1 MKKIIVCLLVL
12 SVFLSIN
19 TVVAFDGDLNNV
31 SHDEM
36 LNTEDT
42 EIIESSSFDDNLGSE
57 ELQNVEYDV
66 NQENSR
72 VIYVGQ
78 NTTEDGGNGSYKNP
92 FSTLQFACNN
102 VSGEN
107 KVTVNIFNGTYYIGS
122 HLKFDTNNLFIN
134 GLGNVIIKN
143 QFNNIKC
150 GNQAFGLKSSSANF
164 TMHNIIFDASE
175 WTQLPVNNRFTPFIG
190 TANYG
195 TYVNC
200 TFTGFKK
207 SWLAGANEFNAN
219 FINCVFEGF
228 KHMKMFKDGANGNKI
243 IYFENCIF
251 LNNNLELNIFPLIFT
266 DKNVS
271 MNGVWFGQNEIPDY
285 VLSLSTVEKKVNPV
299 NGKVKEYT
307 APPSDIPITKY
318 AIFSVSENYLGKNQF
333 EIIGKLCWNGTDEL
347 VGDSFAPMTVTL
359 SSKTG
364 EIDSTASLKNGIF
377 RTIYNS
383 TASENS
389 IKVTLDEEEIDLDFN
404 IINIQVDAPNI
415 FSGDEQN
422 ITVTLPQSMNA
433 IVNITVNN
441 KTYKLEIKDSDSI
454 NYTIDDVILTEGR
467 YDVHVIVL
475 DLKNHVYGS
484 NSTELKVSKISQ
496 YNFNVAAPSEVGQG
510 SNANFS
516 IELPNDAS
524 GIITISMDDNYSD
537 SYSVNGSFDVEVPI
551 SDMGDNKIIVN
562 YSGDNRYVPD
572 FKEVHIN
579 GYDRIPTIKMIIPT
593 DVKVEDSVNLGF
605 ILPDDA
611 TGIIYVS
618 VGETKYW
625 ETLTQGKANI
635 KIPIIYENST
645 VKAEY
650 LGDNKYDGNTNFSE
664 LIVSKI
670 SPNMQVQTSDAVY
683 GDDATVTISLPADAT
698 GNIKIF
704 IDNVLITESSL
715 INGQLIIPINDLP
728 IGDYNIAVS
737 YSGDNKYQKS
747 SNNGNLSILRISPH
761 LHIENIDDINVG
773 ESTVIKINLT
783 YEIVDKVKLTVD
795 GDNVQYQIA
804 DNGIIANINELN
816 AGNHTVQ
823 VTFEGDDEYCAI
835 NDELS
840 FNVFKITDYI
850 ANLRIVDANIEITK
864 IYIELPNDATGNIT
878 FTVDDVQSNPMH
890 INDVYIFKNLTS
902 GKHNISAI
910 YSGDEKYEKYEF
922 NIVNFEVNKL
932 SETPKVTISDYNIYG
947 NKTIVTIDLPF
958 DATGTVT
965 IIIDEKLLNES
976 SLING
981 TVGFIL
987 PEDLAVGVHCIAVT
1001 YVGDVKYD
1009 ESSVNASV
1017 NVIKVQPCIHVD
1029 NVTSIVGETIT
1040 LNITLPTDAT
1050 GIVLITINDTNYFT
1064 NIENGIANL
1073 SISNLKEGTYIV
1085 NVEYLGNS
1093 NYDNIST
1100 VSSIK
1105 VDDKKESILNI
1116 ELHSDIQVVEDNV
1129 VSLDLPLDAQGNVT
1143 LKVDGK
1149 IVSVES
1155 VVNGNV
1161 NLSFGNLTS
1170 GNHFVEI
1177 IYSGDE
1183 KYASNSS
1190 NFIYSIEKNDLII
1203 IIDGIEYPVNVTNG
1217 TVTIE
1222 THKTEN
1228 PKTVVID
1235 GIEYPVSVIN
1245 GTAIIQ
1251 TNKTLISSTIVVDG
1265 VEYPINLI
1273 NGTVNIKTNI
1283 TKQIIKKNTTFVV
1296 DPSFT
1301 RVAVDYSAGERG
1313 GMFYTTLKDNECN
1326 VLVNKTVQIAL
1337 NGKIYNVTSDNEGR
1351 AGLQVN
1357 LANANTY
1364 TYAIS
1369 FQGDDQ
1375 YNAAPMVSS
1384 KLTVTKKKTTI
1395 KASNK
1400 VFKAKTKT
1408 KKISVTLKTVKNKY
1422 DNKTYLKSGKKVT
1435 LKVNG
1440 KTYTAKINKKGVAK
1454 FTIKITKKGKYTAK
1468 IKFAGDKTYKASSK
1482 TIKIRIK

>member
-31 SHDEM
+31 SHDEV
-36 LNTEDT
+36 LNSEDT

-102 VSGEN
+102 VSGED

-175 WTQLPVNNRFTPFIG
+175 WTQLPNLNIFTPFIG

-200 TFTGFKK
+200 TFTGFKT
-207 SWLAGANEFNAN
+207 SRLAGANEFNAN

-228 KHMKMFKDGANGNKI
+228 KHMRMFNNWANGNKI

-251 LNNNLELNIFPLIFT
+251 LNNTLTFNIFSTIFT

-285 VLSLSTVEKKVNPV
+285 VISLSTVKPDGQSEIT
-299 NGKVKEYT
+299 GT
-307 APPSDIPITKY
+307 AAPPRDIPITKY

-333 EIIGKLCWNGTDEL
+333 EIIGKLCWNGTDES

-364 EIDSTASLKNGIF
+364 EIDSTTTLKNGIF

-383 TASENS
+383 TSSENS
-389 IKVTLDEEEIDLDFN
+389 IKVTLDEEEIELDFN
-404 IINIQVDAPNI
+404 VIDIQVDAPSI

-441 KTYKLEIKDSDSI
+441 KTYKLEVKDSDSI
-454 NYTIDDVILTEGR
+454 NYTIDDVILTEGK
-467 YDVHVIVL
+467 YDVNVIL
-475 DLKNHVYGS
+475 SDLKNHIYGS
-484 NSTELKVSKISQ
+484 NSTELNVSKISQ
-496 YNFNVAAPSEVGQG
+496 YDFNVIAPSEVGQG
-510 SNANFS
+510 SKANFS
-516 IELPNDAS
+516 IELPDDAS
-524 GIITISMDDNYSD
+524 GIITISMDDNYSK

-551 SDMGDNKIIVN
+551 SNIGDNKIIVN

-579 GYDRIPTIKMIIPT
+579 AYDRIPTIKIIIPS
-593 DVKVEDSVNLGF
+593 DVKVGDPVNIGF
-605 ILPDDA
+605 ILPNDA

-625 ETLTQGKANI
+625 EKLTQGKANI
-635 KIPIIYENST
+635 KVPIIYTNST

-650 LGDNKYDGNTNFSE
+650 LGDNKYDGNTNSSE
-664 LIVSKI
+664 LIVNKL

-683 GDDATVTISLPADAT
+683 GNDATVAINLPDDAT

-704 IDNVLITESSL
+704 IEDILIAESSI
-715 INGQLIIPINDLP
+715 INGQSVISINDLP
-728 IGDYNIAVS
+728 IGDYNITVS

-747 SNNGNLSILRISPH
+747 SNNCDLSILRIFPY
-761 LHIENIDDINVG
+761 LHIENVDDIYVG
-773 ESTVIKINLT
+773 ESAVIKVNVT
-783 YEIVDKVKLTVD
+783 DEIADKVTLTVD
-795 GDNVQYQIA
+795 GDNVQYQIT
-804 DNGIIANINELN
+804 DNGIIANINKLN
-816 AGNHTVQ
+816 AGNHTVH

-835 NDELS
+835 DDILS
-840 FNVFKITDYI
+840 FNVFKIKDYI
-850 ANLRIVDANIEITK
+850 ANLRIDNANIEKTK
-864 IYIELPNDATGNIT
+864 IEIELPQNATGNIT
-878 FTVDDVQSNPMH
+878 FTIDDIQSNS
-890 INDVYIFKNLTS
+890 IFISDVIILEKLTS

-910 YSGDEKYEKYEF
+910 YSGDGKYEKYEF
-922 NIVNFEVNKL
+922 NIVNFDVNKL
-932 SETPKVTISDYNIYG
+932 YEIPKVTIQEYNTYG
-947 NKTIVTIDLPF
+947 NKTIMIIDLPS
-958 DATGTVT
+958 DATGNVT
-965 IIIDEKLLNES
+965 IILDEIVLKEA

-981 TVGFIL
+981 TLSVIL
-987 PEDLAVGVHCIAVT
+987 PEDLAVGIHSIAVT

-1009 ESSVNASV
+1009 ESSVNTSV
-1017 NVIKVQPCIHVD
+1017 NVIKAQPSIHVD
-1029 NVTSIVGETIT
+1029 NLTSVVGETIT
-1040 LNITLPTDAT
+1040 LNIRLPTDAT
-1050 GIVLITINDTNYFT
+1050 GIVLITINGTNYFAD
-1064 NIENGIANL
+1064 IKKGIANL
-1073 SISNLKEGTYIV
+1073 SISNLKQGNYLI
-1085 NVEYLGNS
+1085 NVEYLGNN
-1093 NYDNIST
+1093 NYNNIST
-1100 VSSIK
+1100 VASIN

-1116 ELHSDIQVVEDNV
+1116 DLQNPIKVNESNV

-1149 IVSVES
+1149 ILSLDS

-1161 NLSFGNLTS
+1161 NLSFGNLSS
-1170 GNHFVEI
+1170 GNHFIEI
-1177 IYSGDE
+1177 IYSGDD

-1190 NFIYSIEKNDLII
+1190 SFIYSFEKNDLII
-1203 IIDGIEYPVNVTNG
+1203 IIDGIEYPVNVVNG
-1217 TVTIE
+1217 TVNIE
-1222 THKTEN
+1222 TNKTEN

-1235 GIEYPVSVIN
+1235 GIEYSVSVIN

-1251 TNKTLISSTIVVDG
+1251 TNKTLISSTVVVDG
-1265 VEYPINLI
+1265 VEYPINLV

-1283 TKQIIKKNTTFVV
+1283 TKPIAKKDTVIVV
-1296 DPSFT
+1296 DTAFT
-1301 RVAVDYSAGERG
+1301 RVANDYNAGERG
-1313 GMFYTTLKDNECN
+1313 GMFYATLKDSDGN

-1337 NGKIYNVTSDNEGR
+1337 NGKIYNVTSDDEGR

-1369 FQGDDQ
+1369 FQGDDE
-1375 YNAAPMVSS
+1375 YNGAPIASS

-1400 VFKAKTKT
+1400 VFTAKTKT